1 MGETPLKEEL
11 RFSIEVFG
19 EQYVMTIGTTMMLK
33 LYVNNLDGLMLYQLY
48 RVHLVLEKVVALY
61 GLMM

>member
-1 MGETPLKEEL
+1 MGETPPKEEL